1 VETFAET
8 TMETTTVVVV
18 VGATPTVETIMAMVA
33 VGATPSVETT
43 VARGAPPVGATTT
56 VETTVAMAAVAA
68 SSVAALLPLQFQGD
82 ITEFVDYFC
91 GALEPHEKN
100 VVGGGLLGAV
110 FPRFS

>member
-18 VGATPTVETIMAMVA
+18 VGATPTVETTMAMVA
-33 VGATPSVETT
+33 VGATPSVETTT

-56 VETTVAMAAVAA
+56 VETTVAMAAAAA

-82 ITEFVDYFC
+82 ITKFVDYFC
-91 GALEPHEKN
+91 GALEPHGKN
-100 VVGGGLLGAV
+100 VVDGLLGAA
-110 FPRFS
+110 FTGFI